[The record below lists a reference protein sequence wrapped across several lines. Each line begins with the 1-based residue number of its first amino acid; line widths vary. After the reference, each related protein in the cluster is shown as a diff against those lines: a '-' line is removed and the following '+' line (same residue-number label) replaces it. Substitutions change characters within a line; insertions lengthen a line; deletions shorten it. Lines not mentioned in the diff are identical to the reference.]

1 VAQKGVYDPV
11 TNNCQNFCT
20 AARYLTEPKSID
32 VSENIKMYGT
42 LALGV
47 AGVAAGAKLI
57 LCLFSGSK
65 KTETSDNNPET
76 RSNEDS
82 LRKKK

>member
-11 TNNCQNFCT
+11 TNNCQHFCT

-32 VSENIKMYGT
+32 VSENIKMMGKI
-42 LALGV
+42 AVGV
-47 AGVAAGAKLI
+47 AGGAAAVKLI
-57 LCLFSGSK
+57 SCLIFGSN
-65 KTETSDNNPET
+65 KTETSVNNPKT